1 MIAEIVL
8 LSIIMYLNVMELMT
22 VKMEM
27 MNLIAVSLHTKN
39 LTVFCILIAQMWTL
53 KAKTNPIPT

>member
-27 MNLIAVSLHTKN
+27 MNLIAVSLCTKN
-39 LTVFCILIAQMWTL
+39 LAVFCIFIAQM
-53 KAKTNPIPT
+53 